1 MPTYY
6 HDRDHH
12 HHHHHKDGYELAH
25 NIGRELRHSHRPTR
39 YIVNE
44 GKLIID
50 ERSFED
56 RDRSSSSRSNTVIYN
71 APGST
76 MWIENRN
83 NNKGSSSS
91 FHGGVECRGC
101 FRRRDRCYGGYCYEC
116 LSLRLDRPRSHEVI
130 KYEDRKLLDY
140 YPERKALGWR

>member
-6 HDRDHH
+6 YDRDR
-12 HHHHHKDGYELAH
+12 HHKDGYELAH
-25 NIGRELRHSHRPTR
+25 NIGRDLRHSHRPMR

-83 NNKGSSSS
+83 KGSSHS
-91 FHGGVECRGC
+91 VECRGC
-101 FRRRDRCYGGYCYEC
+101 FRRRDRCYGGYCSEC
-116 LSLRLDRPRSHEVI
+116 LSKRLDMPRRHEIITVD
-130 KYEDRKLLDY
+130 DRRLLDY
-140 YPERKALGWR
+140 PERRAIGWR